1 MGESKDKSVGGT
13 EEEKLGTDEEEPSK
27 TEKKEGE
34 KPAEDEKKDV
44 ESLRK
49 VIKVDQAEE
58 KKAEEPSEDD
68 NKEEEK
74 PNESV
79 KDDEGPSEKRGSAGD
94 DEAAETNQS
103 SDRESLE
110 QKRAI
115 LQNIKDFDFQIKKN
129 QEELSNVNK
138 KIDGMSKDLDDLVSL
153 YEIVSEQMN
162 PFVGL
167 SKVTKKRL
175 DALEN
180 FTIEIDGLKERMG
193 EMESFAERSGAK
205 IQSLGEIRQKVKTID
220 ADAILAQMNNIGE
233 KEDEE
238 SEKTEGAEESEEK
251 TSEEKIKQVESP
263 TSEGEPSEKTSDEKA
278 VEIEELEVKEGDTSS
293 TKEAPDEKDIQP
305 IPEKKESEDI
315 FDRDIFGNMSTG
327 ETLQPMSVDLA
338 PMDYDIIDESF
349 DMDLDMVFDMAFET
363 LSASAEGKIDMIIDE
378 FIESLKG
385 QNVN

>member
-1 MGESKDKSVGGT
+1 MGENKDKSAESI
-13 EEEKLGTDEEEPSK
+13 EEEKPETSEEEASKTDE
-27 TEKKEGE
+27 KEVE

-49 VIKVDQAEE
+49 IIKVDQTEE
-58 KKAEEPSEDD
+58 KKDEEPSED
-68 NKEEEK
+68 NKKEEK
-74 PNESV
+74 PNEPVKEDKGSSKKGGSV
-79 KDDEGPSEKRGSAGD
+79 SG
-94 DEAAETNQS
+94 DEATETNHS

-138 KIDGMSKDLDDLVSL
+138 KIDEMSKDLDDLVSL

-180 FTIEIDGLKERMG
+180 FTIEIDALKERMG

-205 IQSLGEIRQKVKTID
+205 IQSLGQIRQKVKTID
-220 ADAILAQMNNIGE
+220 ADAILAQMDNIGE
-233 KEDEE
+233 KEDKE
-238 SEKTEGAEESEEK
+238 SERTEGAEESEK
-251 TSEEKIKQVESP
+251 KISEEEIKQVETP
-263 TSEGEPSEKTSDEKA
+263 NSEGELAKETSDKKA
-278 VEIEELEVKEGDTSS
+278 VETEKLEVKEVDTSS
-293 TKEAPDEKDIQP
+293 INEAPDEKDLQP

-315 FDRDIFGNMSTG
+315 FDRDIFGNISTG
-327 ETLQPMSVDLA
+327 ETLQPISVDLA
-338 PMDYDIIDESF
+338 PLDYDIIDNSF
-349 DMDLDMVFDMAFET
+349 DLDLDMIFDMAFGT
-363 LSASAEGKIDMIIDE
+363 LSASAEGKIDIIIDE

>member
-1 MGESKDKSVGGT
+1 MGENKDKSAESI
-13 EEEKLGTDEEEPSK
+13 EEEKPETSEEEASKTDE
-27 TEKKEGE
+27 KEVE

-49 VIKVDQAEE
+49 IIKVDQTEE
-58 KKAEEPSEDD
+58 KKDEEPSED
-68 NKEEEK
+68 NKKEEK
-74 PNESV
+74 PNEPVKEDKGSSKKGGSV
-79 KDDEGPSEKRGSAGD
+79 SG
-94 DEAAETNQS
+94 DEATETNHS

-138 KIDGMSKDLDDLVSL
+138 KIDEMSKDLDDLVSL

-205 IQSLGEIRQKVKTID
+205 IQSLGQIRQKVKTID
-220 ADAILAQMNNIGE
+220 ADAILAQMDNIGE
-233 KEDEE
+233 KEDKE
-238 SEKTEGAEESEEK
+238 SERTEGAEESEK
-251 TSEEKIKQVESP
+251 KISEEEIKQVETP
-263 TSEGEPSEKTSDEKA
+263 NSEGELAKETSDKKA
-278 VEIEELEVKEGDTSS
+278 VETEKLEVKEVDTSS
-293 TKEAPDEKDIQP
+293 INEAPDEKDLQP

-315 FDRDIFGNMSTG
+315 FDRDIFGNISTG
-327 ETLQPMSVDLA
+327 ETLQPISVDLA
-338 PMDYDIIDESF
+338 PLDYDIIDNSF
-349 DMDLDMVFDMAFET
+349 DLDLDMIFDMAFGT
-363 LSASAEGKIDMIIDE
+363 LSASAEGKIDIIIDE